1 MDVFT
6 SRSCHAF
13 GSCDSCASRRL
24 ASARVERCSL
34 LSSYHRHISSLRRAT
49 TSIRRPHSLH
59 RSSPLRRR
67 EWARAD
73 KGGTAA
79 LCPAPRRDGC
89 LCALS
94 SGPVC
99 RKTCWIGVPLKRP
112 LRGVHRP
119 PVTSLQRSRP
129 RKESH
134 GGAALSTA
142 HHVPVVRGVTAL
154 PRPRSWRTRKGHK
167 SGRRDGESA
176 KRVWS
181 TCALF
186 AS

>member
-1 MDVFT
+1 MIELDCRDVPVTRPDVTGRDPMDVFT

-99 RKTCWIGVPLKRP
+99 RKTCWIGVPLRR
-112 LRGVHRP
+112 L
-119 PVTSLQRSRP
+119 S
-129 RKESH
+129 
-134 GGAALSTA
+134 AAS
-142 HHVPVVRGVTAL
+142 TAL
-154 PRPRSWRTRKGHK
+154 PSRPSSAPDREKSRTEERPCPRPIT
-167 SGRRDGESA
+167 SPS
-176 KRVWS
+176 
-181 TCALF
+181 
-186 AS
+186 